1 MLGDFCGVRGVGTG
15 KGGIWSGKRMWA
27 DSDHR
32 EEDCRDQRTLR
43 WRESSKELVEVALA
57 RMGKMSL

>member
-1 MLGDFCGVRGVGTG
+1 MELEEWGQGRGGFGVERE
-15 KGGIWSGKRMWA
+15 WA
-27 DSDHR
+27 DLDHR

-43 WRESSKELVEVALA
+43 WRKSSKELVEVALA